1 MRPGERQEGG
11 HDALPV
17 VPDGSGGTAVTESS
31 VAGTTDVPVTAD
43 TVNTVNTS
51 ETVNTVDAAE
61 NPDIPEAVRA
71 AARRAPGHWIGVVDP
86 EWTEERTPPE
96 WAVLGEWQS
105 DESGG
110 VGEYRAN
117 PAYRPSAR
125 VLGWPKPTDPVDAA
139 AQRAATGYGSV
150 DEALAALAE
159 AEVTVVRAPDG
170 GPLTGTGQDGAP
182 VVLLFTSPAHE
193 FMSPVLRH
201 GRLPARQLARSLSGS
216 GTRLM
221 VNAGA
226 AAPLLVPADSLLPL
240 LPGQGVEGATAAD
253 AVTTEDFGTPSAT
266 PPDTAARAGS
276 GTGSVAAPPPAGSSP
291 ELHPHSPHIA
301 GRTP

>member
-1 MRPGERQEGG
+1 MRPGERQEGRHG
-11 HDALPV
+11 ALSV
-17 VPDGSGGTAVTESS
+17 VPDGSGPTAAPEPP
-31 VAGTTDVPVTAD
+31 VA
-43 TVNTVNTS
+43 
-51 ETVNTVDAAE
+51 DAPE
-61 NPDIPEAVRA
+61 IPEAVRA

-105 DESGG
+105 DDSGG
-110 VGEYRAN
+110 VGDYRAN

-125 VLGWPKPTDPVDAA
+125 VLGWPEPTDPVDAA

-159 AEVTVVRAPDG
+159 AEITVVRGPDG
-170 GPLTGTGQDGAP
+170 GPLTAAGRDGAP

-193 FMSPVLRH
+193 FMSAALRH
-201 GRLPARQLARSLSGS
+201 DTLPARELARSLSGS
-216 GTRLM
+216 GTLLM

-226 AAPLLVPADSLLPL
+226 AAPLLVPADSLLGPVRG
-240 LPGQGVEGATAAD
+240 PGVEAAPAAD
-253 AVTTEDFGTPSAT
+253 ATAEEGSGALSLSGAADRTGSPAASPSA
-266 PPDTAARAGS
+266 DRAD
-276 GTGSVAAPPPAGSSP
+276 SSP
-291 ELHPHSPHIA
+291 EPWPHIT

>member
-1 MRPGERQEGG
+1 MDDTDG
-11 HDALPV
+11 
-17 VPDGSGGTAVTESS
+17 PDSH
-31 VAGTTDVPVTAD
+31 
-43 TVNTVNTS
+43 
-51 ETVNTVDAAE
+51 
-61 NPDIPEAVRA
+61 DIPEAVRA

-117 PAYRPSAR
+117 PAYRPSAQ
-125 VLGWPKPTDPVDAA
+125 VLGWPEPTDPVDAA
-139 AQRAATGYGSV
+139 AQRAATGYGTV

-170 GPLTGTGQDGAP
+170 GPLTATGQDGAP

-216 GTRLM
+216 GTQLM
-221 VNAGA
+221 VNAAA
-226 AAPLLVPADSLLPL
+226 AAPLLVPADSILGPVRG
-240 LPGQGVEGATAAD
+240 PGVEETAAAD
-253 AVTTEDFGTPSAT
+253 RTGA
-266 PPDTAARAGS
+266 
-276 GTGSVAAPPPAGSSP
+276 GTGIDTSTGTGTASAPPPVDSSP

>member
-1 MRPGERQEGG
+1 MRPGERQEGR

-17 VPDGSGGTAVTESS
+17 MPDGSGGTAVTEPP
-31 VAGTTDVPVTAD
+31 VADVTDASDTTNA
-43 TVNTVNTS
+43 VNAS
-51 ETVNTVDAAE
+51 D

-117 PAYRPSAR
+117 PAYRPSAQ
-125 VLGWPKPTDPVDAA
+125 VLGWPEPTDPVDAA

-216 GTRLM
+216 GTQLM

-226 AAPLLVPADSLLPL
+226 AAPLLVPADSLLGPERA
-240 LPGQGVEGATAAD
+240 PGVEEAAAAD
-253 AVTTEDFGTPSAT
+253 AVTTEGSGATPS
-266 PPDTAARAGS
+266 DAASEVSS
-276 GTGSVAAPPPAGSSP
+276 GEPSTDSSP